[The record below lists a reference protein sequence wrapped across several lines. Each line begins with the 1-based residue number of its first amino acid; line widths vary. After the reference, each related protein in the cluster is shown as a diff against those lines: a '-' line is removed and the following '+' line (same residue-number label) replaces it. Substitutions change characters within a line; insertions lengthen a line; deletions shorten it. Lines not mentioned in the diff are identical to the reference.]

1 MYADKVTDSMAATIE
16 ETARRREKQMAFN
29 EANGMSPVQ
38 VKKEKRTLFE
48 QSDAVTNRPKNYAAE
63 PTMPWRPRSRGAK
76 HGRRATRQA
85 HGQNQ
90 KDMERAAKAMEFMEA
105 ARLRDEL
112 FALEARRKEVK
123 GKFEA

>member
-63 PTMPWRPRSRGAK
+63 PDHAPLADSDPVVQNMGAAQLDK
-76 HGRRATRQA
+76 LMAKTK
-85 HGQNQ
+85 

-123 GKFEA
+123 G

>member
-1 MYADKVTDSMAATIE
+1 MMIRE
-16 ETARRREKQMAFN
+16 ERRREKQMAFN
-29 EANGMSPVQ
+29 KSNGMAPVQ

-63 PTMPWRPRSRGAK
+63 SDQVPLVASDPVVQNMGGAQLDK
-76 HGRRATRQA
+76 LMAKTK
-85 HGQNQ
+85 

-112 FALEARRKEVK
+112 FALEVRRKEVK
-123 GKFEA
+123 G